1 MSLTLLFN
9 INHRQVMPDAADV
22 IGFFKRKPSN
32 AVEHQIRFAKM
43 QKIKMNHYP
52 LSVVQN

>member
-1 MSLTLLFN
+1 MLFN

-32 AVEHQIRFAKM
+32 AAEHQIRFAKM